1 MAYRAE
7 MFFSYNGMTGTMCLL
22 FRKSWVFYIVFMD
35 VLDCLEPMHGCHL
48 PVVPINGY
56 LRQPG
61 DLVIGGTFPVHVDRS
76 YTENTFTSRPEDL
89 KCKLLELDNYQR
101 MQAMIYAIE
110 EINKNPDLLPNITL
124 GYQIF
129 DTCTVLRRAVEG
141 TLWMLSGGKESIP
154 NYQCEQTGTLAGIIG
169 DSASTRS
176 ILMAHIL
183 GLYRYPQV
191 PPREA
196 LHPISKRPRGQLC
209 LSSPMNSPQP
219 DQNSPIDPAS
229 NLAYISVIPKPGKDQ
244 SLVSNCRP
252 ISLINNDLKIMT
264 KILSN
269 RLGSFI
275 GSYVHKDQFY
285 LHPQISYSSTSPTLS
300 NRKIF
305 PSFFRTIP
313 SDVFQSRGL
322 ANLILYFGWSWV
334 GFLASDNDYGQL
346 SLLAVKQELI
356 NAGACVAFIETIMT
370 GQANRNA
377 PHIVNVIKGSTA
389 KVVVV
394 LATKPEFLTVVEE
407 LAKQNVTDRIWIASE
422 AWSTSNLLSKERY
435 QQALMGTLGF
445 AVHAGQ
451 LPGFMEYLNSLHPSK
466 APNDSFIIEFW
477 EKLFSCRWINHMNL
491 DDRTSN
497 KTAHDCTGEENLGKS
512 MLKVDFGAT
521 FMVYTSVYAFA
532 WALDSLLHCQPGKG
546 QFHNGCANIL
556 SFDPW
561 QLLHYIKRTRF
572 QTKDKTNIF
581 FDDNGDPP
589 AFYDIVNW
597 QISSTGS
604 LEQVIVGRYDSSSTD
619 ENIMSLNH
627 AGIVWVNNKTMVP
640 PSKCSSSCSPGFM
653 KVTIPGKPICC
664 FQCVACPQGQTSNE
678 TDAVNCHPCP
688 WDMWPNLQQ
697 DACLPR
703 PIEFLS
709 YSEALGMNLAT
720 IAIFSSVVP
729 LGILGLFIRY
739 RTTPIVRANNWSL
752 SCLLLISLCL
762 CFLCSLAFIGYPQL
776 DKCLLRQV
784 TCGLVFSLCISCVLA
799 KTITVVIAFKAT
811 KPGSQLRKF
820 TDVRVSYT
828 LIVLC
833 LLIQISIC
841 VTWLSSSPPFTE
853 YDVNTQSEVIILSCN
868 EGSPTAFWFMLG
880 YLGLLATISF
890 IVAFL
895 ARRLPDSF
903 NEAKYITFSMLAFLS
918 VWISYIPASL
928 SSRGKYTVATEIFV
942 MLSSSWALVVCIF
955 LPKCFIILFRPDMNS
970 KGLLMKKNYG

>member
-7 MFFSYNGMTGTMCLL
+7 MFFNYNGSTMCLL
-22 FRKSWVFYIVFMD
+22 FYKSWVFYVVFMD

-48 PVVPINGY
+48 PSIVPINGY

-61 DLVIGGTFPVHVDRS
+61 DLVIGGTFPVHLDRS
-76 YTENTFTSRPEDL
+76 YTENTFTSKPEDL
-89 KCKLLELDNYQR
+89 KCKLFELDNYQR
-101 MQAMIYAIE
+101 MQAMMYAIE

-124 GYQIF
+124 GYQIL
-129 DTCTVLRRAVEG
+129 DTCTILRRAIVG

-154 NYQCEQTGTLAGIIG
+154 NYHCEQRATLAGIIG
-169 DSASTRS
+169 DAASTKS

-183 GLYRYPQV
+183 GLYRY
-191 PPREA
+191 
-196 LHPISKRPRGQLC
+196 
-209 LSSPMNSPQP
+209 
-219 DQNSPIDPAS
+219 
-229 NLAYISVIPKPGKDQ
+229 
-244 SLVSNCRP
+244 
-252 ISLINNDLKIMT
+252 
-264 KILSN
+264 
-269 RLGSFI
+269 
-275 GSYVHKDQFY
+275 
-285 LHPQISYSSTSPTLS
+285 PQISYSSTSPTLS

-313 SDVFQSRGL
+313 NDVFQSRGL

-370 GQANRNA
+370 SQANRNV
-377 PHIVNVIKGSTA
+377 PHIIKVIKGSTA

-394 LATKPEFLTVVEE
+394 LASKPEFLPVVEE
-407 LAKQNVTDRIWIASE
+407 LARQNVTDRIWIASE
-422 AWSTSNLLSKERY
+422 AWSTSNLLSKEKY
-435 QQALMGTLGF
+435 QHVLMGTLGF

-477 EKLFSCRWINHMNL
+477 EQLFSCRWINHLNL
-491 DDRTSN
+491 DDKTNN

-532 WALDSLLHCQPGKG
+532 WALDSLLHCQQRKG
-546 QFHNGCANIL
+546 PFHNGCANIL

-581 FDDNGDPP
+581 FDGNGDPP
-589 AFYDIVNW
+589 ALYDIVNW

-604 LEQVIVGRYDSSSTD
+604 LAQVIVGRYDSSSTD

-653 KVTIPGKPICC
+653 KVAIPRKPICC
-664 FQCVACPQGQTSNE
+664 FQCVPCPQGQISNE
-678 TDAVNCHPCP
+678 TDAVNCYPCS

-762 CFLCSLAFIGYPQL
+762 CFLCSFAFIGYPQL

-784 TCGLVFSLCISCVLA
+784 TFGLAFSLCISCVLA

-820 TDVRVSYT
+820 TGVQVSYT

-833 LLIQISIC
+833 LLIQVSIC
-841 VTWLSSSPPFTE
+841 VTWLTSSPPFPE
-853 YDVNTQSEVIILSCN
+853 YDSNTQSEVIILSCN

-928 SSRGKYTVATEIFV
+928 SSRGKYTVATEIFAI
-942 MLSSSWALVVCIF
+942 LSSAWALVVCIF

-970 KGLLMKKNYG
+970 KGLLMKKNHG

>member
-1 MAYRAE
+1 MAYSVE
-7 MFFSYNGMTGTMCLL
+7 MFFSYNLKTGLFSTMCLL
-22 FRKSWVFYIVFMD
+22 FNKSWVVYIVFMD
-35 VLDCLEPMHGCHL
+35 VLDCLEPMYGCHL
-48 PVVPINGY
+48 PDVPINGY

-76 YTENTFTSRPEDL
+76 YTENTFTSKPEDL
-89 KCKLLELDNYQR
+89 KCKLLERDQYQR

-124 GYQIF
+124 GYHIF
-129 DTCTVLRRAVEG
+129 DTCPILRRAMEG
-141 TLWMLSGGKESIP
+141 TLWMLSGGKEIIP
-154 NYQCEQTGTLAGIIG
+154 NYRCEPTVTFAGIVG

-183 GLYRYPQV
+183 GLYRYPQ
-191 PPREA
+191 
-196 LHPISKRPRGQLC
+196 
-209 LSSPMNSPQP
+209 
-219 DQNSPIDPAS
+219 
-229 NLAYISVIPKPGKDQ
+229 
-244 SLVSNCRP
+244 
-252 ISLINNDLKIMT
+252 
-264 KILSN
+264 
-269 RLGSFI
+269 
-275 GSYVHKDQFY
+275 
-285 LHPQISYSSTSPTLS
+285 ISYFSTSPTLS

-334 GFLASDNDYGQL
+334 GFLANDNDYGQL
-346 SLLAVKQELI
+346 SLQAIKQELI

-377 PHIVNVIKGSTA
+377 PHIVKVIKGSTA

-394 LATKPEFLTVVEE
+394 LSSNPEFLPVVEE
-407 LAKQNVTDRIWIASE
+407 LARQNVTDRIWIASE
-422 AWSTSNLLSKERY
+422 AWSTSTLLSKEKY
-435 QQALMGTLGF
+435 QHVLVGTLGF
-445 AVHAGQ
+445 AVHGGQ
-451 LPGFMEYLNSLHPSK
+451 LIGFAQYIYSLHPSK
-466 APNDSFIIEFW
+466 APNNSFIIEFW
-477 EKLFSCRWINHMNL
+477 EEIFSCKWTNHLNS

-497 KTAHDCTGEENLGKS
+497 TTTHDCTGEENLRKS
-512 MLKVDFGAT
+512 MLKVDFGIT
-521 FMVYTSVYAFA
+521 SNVYTAVYAFA
-532 WALDSLLHCQPGKG
+532 WALDTLLHCLPGKG
-546 QFHNGCANIL
+546 PFHNGCANIL

-561 QLLHYIKRTRF
+561 QLLHYVKRTRF

-581 FDDNGDPP
+581 FDDKGDPP

-619 ENIMSLNH
+619 GNTMSLNH
-627 AGIVWVNNKTMVP
+627 AGIVWVDNKTMNPVYSCPQLTSNMLAPPQIDSLLKYQLMFLCDSCLFLCNEILQAIHNAKKVP

-653 KVTIPGKPICC
+653 KVAIAGKPVCC
-664 FQCVACPQGQTSNE
+664 FQCVPCPQGQISNE
-678 TDAVNCHPCP
+678 TDAVNCLSCP

-697 DACLPR
+697 GACLPR

-709 YSEALGMNLAT
+709 YSETIGISLAI

-729 LGILGLFIRY
+729 LGILGLFIHY

-762 CFLCSLAFIGYPQL
+762 CFLCSLAFIGYPHL

-784 TCGLVFSLCISCVLA
+784 TFGLAFSLCISCVLA
-799 KTITVVIAFKAT
+799 KTITVVVAFKAT

-820 TDVRVSYT
+820 TDIRVCNS

-833 LLIQISIC
+833 LLIQVSIC
-841 VTWLSSSPPFTE
+841 VTWLSSSPPFPE
-853 YDVNTQSEVIILSCN
+853 FDSNTQSKVIILSCN
-868 EGSPTAFWFMLG
+868 EGSPIAFWFMLG

-903 NEAKYITFSMLAFLS
+903 NEAKFITFSMLAFLS

-928 SSRGKYTVATEIFV
+928 SSQGKYTVATEIFAI
-942 MLSSSWALVVCIF
+942 LSSSWALVVCIF
-955 LPKCFIILFRPDMNS
+955 LPKCFIILFRPDMNA
-970 KGLLMKKNYG
+970 KGLLMKKTRG

>member
-1 MAYRAE
+1 
-7 MFFSYNGMTGTMCLL
+7 MCLL
-22 FRKSWVFYIVFMD
+22 FSKFLVFYVIFMD

-48 PVVPINGY
+48 PAVPIYGY

-76 YTENTFTSRPEDL
+76 YTENTFTSKPEDL

-110 EINKNPDLLPNITL
+110 EINKNPGLLPNITL

-129 DTCTVLRRAVEG
+129 DTCTVLRRAIEG

-154 NYQCEQTGTLAGIIG
+154 NYQCEQTGTLAGIVG

-176 ILMAHIL
+176 ILMAHVL

-191 PPREA
+191 
-196 LHPISKRPRGQLC
+196 
-209 LSSPMNSPQP
+209 
-219 DQNSPIDPAS
+219 QNNTFLKAELWI
-229 NLAYISVIPKPGKDQ
+229 
-244 SLVSNCRP
+244 
-252 ISLINNDLKIMT
+252 LKIC
-264 KILSN
+264 
-269 RLGSFI
+269 RLYLTNDNMIPLISF
-275 GSYVHKDQFY
+275 FFN
-285 LHPQISYSSTSPTLS
+285 PQISYSSTSPTLS
-300 NRKIF
+300 NRKVF

-346 SLLAVKQELI
+346 SLQAVKQELI
-356 NAGACVAFIETIMT
+356 NSGACVAFIETIMT

-377 PHIVNVIKGSTA
+377 PHIVKVIKGSTA
-389 KVVVV
+389 KVVAV
-394 LATKPEFLTVVEE
+394 LASKPEFLPVVEE
-407 LAKQNVTDRIWIASE
+407 LAKQNVTDIIWIASE
-422 AWSTSNLLSKERY
+422 AWSTSNLLSKEKY
-435 QQALMGTLGF
+435 QHVLMGTLGF

-466 APNDSFIIEFW
+466 APNDLFIIEFW
-477 EKLFSCRWINHMNL
+477 EQLFSCRWINHLNL
-491 DDRTSN
+491 DDRISN
-497 KTAHDCTGEENLGKS
+497 KTAQDCTGEEKLGKS

-532 WALDSLLHCQPGKG
+532 WALQNLLHCQKG
-546 QFHNGCANIL
+546 QGPFHNGCANIL

-561 QLLHYIKRTRF
+561 QVRYLYFSQSRLIICFACFALNPSLLNVVFQLLHYIKRTRF
-572 QTKDKTNIF
+572 QTTDKTNIF

-589 AFYDIVNW
+589 ALYDIVNW

-653 KVTIPGKPICC
+653 KVAISGKPICC
-664 FQCVACPQGQTSNE
+664 FQCVPCPQGQISNE

-688 WDMWPNLQQ
+688 WDMWHNLRQ

-729 LGILGLFIRY
+729 LGILGLFIHY

-762 CFLCSLAFIGYPQL
+762 CFLCSLAFIGYPQIE
-776 DKCLLRQV
+776 KCLLRQV
-784 TCGLVFSLCISCVLA
+784 TFGLAFSLCISCVLA

-811 KPGSQLRKF
+811 MPGSQLRKF
-820 TDVRVSYT
+820 TGVRVSYS
-828 LIVLC
+828 LIVFC
-833 LLIQISIC
+833 LLIQVSIC
-841 VTWLSSSPPFTE
+841 VTWLSSSPPFPE
-853 YDVNTQSEVIILSCN
+853 FDSNSQSGVIILSCN

-903 NEAKYITFSMLAFLS
+903 NEAKFITFSMLAFLS

-928 SSRGKYTVATEIFV
+928 SSRGKYTVATEIFAI
-942 MLSSSWALVVCIF
+942 LSSSWALVVCIF

-970 KGLLMKKNYG
+970 KGLLIKKNYS

>member
-1 MAYRAE
+1 MAYRVE
-7 MFFSYNGMTGTMCLL
+7 MFFSYNLMTGLFSTMRVL
-22 FRKSWVFYIVFMD
+22 FSKSWVFYVVLMD
-35 VLDCLEPMHGCHL
+35 VLDCLEPMRGCHL
-48 PVVPINGY
+48 PVAPINGHVK
-56 LRQPG
+56 QPG
-61 DLVIGGTFPVHVDRS
+61 DLVIGGTFPIHVDRS
-76 YTENTFTSRPEDL
+76 YTENTFTSKPEDF
-89 KCKLLELDNYQR
+89 KCKLLDIDNYQK
-101 MQAMIYAIE
+101 MPAMIYAIE
-110 EINKNPDLLPNITL
+110 EINKDPDLLPNITL

-154 NYQCEQTGTLAGIIG
+154 NYQCEQTGIFAGIVG
-169 DSASTRS
+169 DAASTRS

-183 GLYRYPQV
+183 GLYRYPQ
-191 PPREA
+191 
-196 LHPISKRPRGQLC
+196 
-209 LSSPMNSPQP
+209 
-219 DQNSPIDPAS
+219 
-229 NLAYISVIPKPGKDQ
+229 
-244 SLVSNCRP
+244 
-252 ISLINNDLKIMT
+252 
-264 KILSN
+264 
-269 RLGSFI
+269 
-275 GSYVHKDQFY
+275 
-285 LHPQISYSSTSPTLS
+285 ISYLSTSPTLS

-313 SDVFQSRGL
+313 SDVFQSQGL

-334 GFLASDNDYGQL
+334 GFLASDTDYGQL
-346 SLLAVKQELI
+346 SLQAVKQELI
-356 NAGACVAFIETIMT
+356 NAGVCVAFIETIMT
-370 GQANRNA
+370 GQADRNA
-377 PHIVNVIKGSTA
+377 PHIVKVIKGSTA
-389 KVVVV
+389 KVVAV
-394 LATKPEFLTVVEE
+394 LASKPDFLPVVEE
-407 LAKQNVTDRIWIASE
+407 LARQNVTDRIWIASE
-422 AWSTSNLLSKERY
+422 AWSTSNILSKEKY
-435 QQALMGTLGF
+435 QHVLMGTLGF
-445 AVHAGQ
+445 AVHGGQ
-451 LPGFMEYLNSLHPSK
+451 FPGFMEYIYSLHPSK
-466 APNDSFIIEFW
+466 APNNYFIIEFW
-477 EKLFSCRWINHMNL
+477 EEFFSCKWTNHLIL
-491 DDRTSN
+491 DDGISN
-497 KTAHDCTGEENLGKS
+497 KTARDCTGEENLRKS
-512 MLKVDFGAT
+512 MLKVEFGIT
-521 FMVYTSVYAFA
+521 FNVYTAVYAFA

-546 QFHNGCANIL
+546 PFHNECADIL

-589 AFYDIVNW
+589 ALYDIVNW
-597 QISSTGS
+597 QMSSTGS

-619 ENIMSLNH
+619 GNIMSLNH

-653 KVTIPGKPICC
+653 KATIHEKPICC
-664 FQCVACPQGQTSNE
+664 FQCVPCPQGQISNE
-678 TDAVNCHPCP
+678 TDAVNCLPCP
-688 WDMWPNLQQ
+688 WDMWPNVQQ
-697 DACLPR
+697 GACLPR

-709 YSEALGMNLAT
+709 YSEALGIILVT

-729 LGILGLFIRY
+729 LGILGLFIYY

-784 TCGLVFSLCISCVLA
+784 TFGLAFALCISCVLA

-820 TDVRVSYT
+820 TGVRGSYS

-833 LLIQISIC
+833 LLIQVSIC
-841 VTWLSSSPPFTE
+841 VTWLSSSPPFPE
-853 YDVNTQSEVIILSCN
+853 FDPNSQSGVIILSCN

-928 SSRGKYTVATEIFV
+928 SSRGKYTVATEIFAI
-942 MLSSSWALVVCIF
+942 LSSTWALVVCIF

-970 KGLLMKKNYG
+970 KGLLMKKN

>member
-1 MAYRAE
+1 MVYEVE
-7 MFFSYNGMTGTMCLL
+7 MFFSYNGMTKLCTTICLL
-22 FRKSWVFYIVFMD
+22 FCKTWVFYVVFVD
-35 VLDCLEPMHGCHL
+35 VFDCLEPMHGCHL

-56 LRQPG
+56 LRQSG
-61 DLVIGGTFPVHVDRS
+61 DLVIGGTFPIHVDRS
-76 YTENTFTSRPEDL
+76 YTENTFTSKPEDL
-89 KCKLLELDNYQR
+89 KCKLLELDNYQC

-129 DTCTVLRRAVEG
+129 DTCTVLRRAIEG
-141 TLWMLSGGKESIP
+141 TLWMLSRGKESIP
-154 NYQCEQTGTLAGIIG
+154 NYRCEQTGTFAGIVG
-169 DSASTRS
+169 DSGSTRS

-183 GLYRYPQV
+183 GLYRYPQ
-191 PPREA
+191 
-196 LHPISKRPRGQLC
+196 
-209 LSSPMNSPQP
+209 
-219 DQNSPIDPAS
+219 
-229 NLAYISVIPKPGKDQ
+229 
-244 SLVSNCRP
+244 
-252 ISLINNDLKIMT
+252 
-264 KILSN
+264 
-269 RLGSFI
+269 
-275 GSYVHKDQFY
+275 
-285 LHPQISYSSTSPTLS
+285 ISYLSTSPTLS

-334 GFLASDNDYGQL
+334 GFVASDTDYGQL
-346 SLLAVKQELI
+346 SLQVVKQELI

-377 PHIVNVIKGSTA
+377 PHITKVIKESTA

-394 LATKPEFLTVVEE
+394 LSSNSDFLPVVEE
-407 LAKQNVTDRIWIASE
+407 LARQNVTDRIWIASE
-422 AWSTSNLLSKERY
+422 SWSTSALLSKEKY
-435 QQALMGTLGF
+435 WQVLVGTLGF
-445 AVHAGQ
+445 AAHGGQ

-466 APNDSFIIEFW
+466 APNDSFIVEFW
-477 EKLFSCRWINHMNL
+477 EQMFSCRWTNHLNSE
-491 DDRTSN
+491 DGTSN
-497 KTAHDCTGEENLGKS
+497 TTAHDCTGEENLEKP
-512 MLKVDFGAT
+512 MLKVDFGIT
-521 FMVYTSVYAFA
+521 FNVYTAVYAFA
-532 WALDSLLHCQPGKG
+532 WALHSLLHCQPRKG
-546 QFHNGCANIL
+546 PFQSECANIS
-556 SFDPW
+556 SFDP
-561 QLLHYIKRTRF
+561 QELLHYIKRTRF

-581 FDDNGDPP
+581 FDGNGDPP
-589 AFYDIVNW
+589 ALYDIVNW

-604 LEQVIVGRYDSSSTD
+604 LEQVIVGLYDSSSMDGNT
-619 ENIMSLNH
+619 MSLDH
-627 AGIVWVNNKTMVP
+627 AGIVWVNNTTMVP

-653 KVTIPGKPICC
+653 KVTIPGKPVCC
-664 FQCVACPQGQTSNE
+664 FQCVPCPQGQISNE
-678 TDAVNCHPCP
+678 TDAVTCHPCP

-697 DACLPR
+697 VACLPR
-703 PIEFLS
+703 TIEFLS
-709 YSEALGMNLAT
+709 YSEVLGSNLAT

-729 LGILGLFIRY
+729 LGILGVFIHY

-752 SCLLLISLCL
+752 SCFLLISLCL

-784 TCGLVFSLCISCVLA
+784 TFGLAFSLCISCVLA
-799 KTITVVIAFKAT
+799 KTITVIIAFKAT

-820 TDVRVSYT
+820 TGVSVSYT

-833 LLIQISIC
+833 LLIQVSIC
-841 VTWLSSSPPFTE
+841 VTWLTSSPPFPE
-853 YDVNTQSEVIILSCN
+853 FDSNTQSKVIILSCN

-890 IVAFL
+890 IFAFL

-903 NEAKYITFSMLAFLS
+903 NEAKCITFSMLAFLS

-928 SSRGKYTVATEIFV
+928 SSRGKYIVATEIFA

-970 KGLLMKKNYG
+970 KGLLMKKNSG